1 MARKFGVINKMS
13 EKFEDYSYIINGVG
27 GIGKTTLVYEIG
39 KIITGSNE
47 GTFII
52 TCGGENKPKHIPG
65 AFGDVAPDFKT
76 FCAIVKELCDNKAEY
91 PDTRFIAIDSLDE
104 YARLTENFVV
114 AEWNAQ
120 CDINERVKSISQ
132 AYKGYQKGES
142 RACDLMIQQVIKLQE
157 AGYSILEIGHT
168 KTKMKED
175 VITKVQFE
183 QLTCNLD
190 NKYYNALKDKVNL
203 VAMCYWENVVENI
216 EEKKNAFTKKM
227 DKVGE
232 LTDRKR
238 VMVFAD
244 DDNAIDT
251 KTHFEYIT
259 HKIDLSAEGFIKA
272 VEEAIAAKIAA
283 TEDKPATKKS
293 TSKKTTKKSPVVDEE
308 DDELMEKLKSVVAQ
322 AEEDET
328 TVNEMDGVN
337 EDEIADDTAP
347 FDIDEYEEEVVDEN
361 TVITLDD
368 DRLNAIRAAFKASD
382 VGVKTEVKKYLTSYG
397 NKLSAEMKICDVN
410 AIEKILGLTRRFN
423 NETGI

>member
-1 MARKFGVINKMS
+1 MNDMARKFGKINKMS

-39 KIITGSNE
+39 KIITGSDE

-76 FCAIVKELCDNKAEY
+76 FKEIVKELCDNKKEY
-91 PDTRFIAIDSLDE
+91 PDTKFVAIDSLDE
-104 YARLTENFVV
+104 YARIVEAAVI
-114 AEWNAQ
+114 AEWNSQ
-120 CDINERVKSISQ
+120 CEINERAKSIAQ

-142 RACDLMIQQVIKLQE
+142 RACDLMIQQIVKLQD
-157 AGYSILEIGHT
+157 AGYSIIEIGHT

-183 QLTCNLD
+183 QLTCNLE

-227 DKVGE
+227 DKVGD

-259 HKIDLSAEGFIKA
+259 HKIDLSAQGFIDA
-272 VEEAIAAKIAA
+272 VEEAISIKLSGGDKPVEKKPVAKKKPAHVVEEDDDLSDIAPDDDILD
-283 TEDKPATKKS
+283 TEDDILDDEPVAEEPKLIKLDATRLGAIRDAFRTADANTKKS
-293 TSKKTTKKSPVVDEE
+293 VKGYLANYGGKLVDEMAE
-308 DDELMEKLKSVVAQ
+308 TDVVSI
-322 AEEDET
+322 ET
-328 TVNEMDGVN
+328 LLQ
-337 EDEIADDTAP
+337 I
-347 FDIDEYEEEVVDEN
+347 
-361 TVITLDD
+361 
-368 DRLNAIRAAFKASD
+368 
-382 VGVKTEVKKYLTSYG
+382 
-397 NKLSAEMKICDVN
+397 
-410 AIEKILGLTRRFN
+410 
-423 NETGI
+423 

>member
-1 MARKFGVINKMS
+1 MARKFGTINKMS

-39 KIITGSNE
+39 KIVTGSDE

-76 FCAIVKELCDNKAEY
+76 FVAIVKELCDNKAEY
-91 PDTRFIAIDSLDE
+91 PDTKFIAIDSLDE
-104 YARLTENFVV
+104 FARICENFVV
-114 AEWNAQ
+114 AEWNAT
-120 CDINERVKSISQ
+120 CDINERAKSIAQ
-132 AYKGYQKGES
+132 AYKGYQKGEN
-142 RACDLMIQQVIKLQE
+142 RACDLMIQQVMKLQN

-168 KTKMKED
+168 KTKLKED
-175 VITKVQFE
+175 VLTKVQFE

-203 VAMCYWENVVENI
+203 VCMCYWENLVENI

-259 HKIDLSAEGFIKA
+259 HKIDLSAEGLIKA
-272 VEEAIAAKIAA
+272 VEEAIAMKLGA
-283 TEDKPATKKS
+283 TDEKTE
-293 TSKKTTKKSPVVDEE
+293 KKTTKKKTTKKAEPVEEPVEDEMEVVEDVVDE
-308 DDELMEKLKSVVAQ
+308 V
-322 AEEDET
+322 
-328 TVNEMDGVN
+328 
-337 EDEIADDTAP
+337 P
-347 FDIDEYEEEVVDEN
+347 FDIEETDIEDAM
-361 TVITLDD
+361 ITLDA
-368 DRLNAIRAAFKASD
+368 DRMAAIRAEFKNSDAEIKSVIKAILANYGGKLVSELKASD
-382 VGVKTEVKKYLTSYG
+382 AIKIQEMLGIMDDEV
-397 NKLSAEMKICDVN
+397 
-410 AIEKILGLTRRFN
+410 
-423 NETGI
+423 

>member
-39 KIITGSNE
+39 KIITGSDE

-91 PDTRFIAIDSLDE
+91 PDTRFVAIDSLDE
-104 YARLTENFVV
+104 YARITENFVIS
-114 AEWNAQ
+114 EWNSQ
-120 CDINERVKSISQ
+120 CDINERAKSIAQ
-132 AYKGYQKGES
+132 AYKGFQKGEN
-142 RACDLMIQQVIKLQE
+142 RACDLMIQQIIKLQN

-168 KTKMKED
+168 KTKLKED

-203 VAMCYWENVVENI
+203 VAMCYWENLVENI

-259 HKIDLSAEGFIKA
+259 SKIDLSAEGFIKA
-272 VEEAIAAKIAA
+272 VEEAIAIKLGT
-283 TEDKPATKKS
+283 TEDKIDKKS
-293 TSKKTTKKSPVVDEE
+293 TTKKKSTKKPEPVVSEPELEE
-308 DDELMEKLKSVVAQ
+308 DSEVADEQ
-322 AEEDET
+322 
-328 TVNEMDGVN
+328 
-337 EDEIADDTAP
+337 
-347 FDIDEYEEEVVDEN
+347 IDEDFDLFNEEIPQEAEPVVPVDKE
-361 TVITLDD
+361 TL
-368 DRLNAIRAAFKASD
+368 AEIRSNFKSADSDTKSQVKVVLGNYGGKLASEMRPSD
-382 VGVKTEVKKYLTSYG
+382 V
-397 NKLSAEMKICDVN
+397 
-410 AIEKILGLTRRFN
+410 EKIKEILG
-423 NETGI
+423 I

>member
-1 MARKFGVINKMS
+1 MARKYGTINKMS

-39 KIITGSNE
+39 KIVTGSNE

-91 PDTRFIAIDSLDE
+91 PDTKFIAIDSLDE
-104 YARLTENFVV
+104 YARICENFVV
-114 AEWNAQ
+114 AEWNAT
-120 CDINERVKSISQ
+120 CDINERAKSIAQ
-132 AYKGYQKGES
+132 AYKGYQKGEN
-142 RACDLMIQQVIKLQE
+142 RACDLMIQQVMKLQN

-168 KTKMKED
+168 KTKLKED
-175 VITKVQFE
+175 VLTKVQFE

-259 HKIDLSAEGFIKA
+259 HKIDLTAEGFIKA
-272 VEEAIAAKIAA
+272 VEEAIAMKLDA
-283 TEDKPATKKS
+283 TEDKP
-293 TSKKTTKKSPVVDEE
+293 KKTTKKKSPKVEE
-308 DDELMEKLKSVVAQ
+308 TIVEEPEEEIMESI
-322 AEEDET
+322 ENDET
-328 TVNEMDGVN
+328 PFDLEEEVIENIF
-337 EDEIADDTAP
+337 EDEIEEAVAP
-347 FDIDEYEEEVVDEN
+347 VDKNDLAE
-361 TVITLDD
+361 
-368 DRLNAIRAAFKASD
+368 IRAAFKSADAEAKSEVKTILGNYGGKLASEMKPSD
-382 VGVKTEVKKYLTSYG
+382 VV
-397 NKLSAEMKICDVN
+397 
-410 AIEKILGLTRRFN
+410 AIQKILG
-423 NETGI
+423 I

>member
-1 MARKFGVINKMS
+1 MARKFGTINKMS

-39 KIITGSNE
+39 KLVTGSDE

-76 FCAIVKELCDNKAEY
+76 FMAIVKELCDNKAEY
-91 PDTRFIAIDSLDE
+91 PDTKFVAIDSLDE
-104 YARLTENFVV
+104 FARISDNYVV
-114 AEWNAQ
+114 AEWNSQ
-120 CDINERVKSISQ
+120 CDINERAKSIAQ
-132 AYKGYQKGES
+132 AYKGYQKGENRS
-142 RACDLMIQQVIKLQE
+142 CDLMIQQVMKLQN

-168 KTKMKED
+168 KTKLKED
-175 VITKVQFE
+175 VLTKVQFE

-259 HKIDLSAEGFIKA
+259 HKIDLSAQGFIDA
-272 VEEAIAAKIAA
+272 VEEAIAIKIGKS
-283 TEDKPATKKS
+283 EDKPA
-293 TSKKTTKKSPVVDEE
+293 KTTKKKTAKKSEPVVE
-308 DDELMEKLKSVVAQ
+308 
-322 AEEDET
+322 
-328 TVNEMDGVN
+328 
-337 EDEIADDTAP
+337 
-347 FDIDEYEEEVVDEN
+347 EEEVVEDVVEDIDDDTKLPFDIEEDFEDEN
-361 TVITLDD
+361 TMITLDA
-368 DRLNAIRAAFKASD
+368 DRLTAIRAAFKGASD
-382 VGVKTEVKKYLTSYG
+382 DVKTAVKKHLVEYG
-397 NKLSAEMKICDVN
+397 NKLSATMKAGDVR
-410 AIEKILGLTRRFN
+410 AIEEKLGLL
-423 NETGI
+423 EEDEV

>member
-39 KIITGSNE
+39 KIVTGSDE

-76 FCAIVKELCDNKAEY
+76 FMAIVKELCDNKAEY
-91 PDTRFIAIDSLDE
+91 PHTKFVAIDSLDE
-104 YARLTENFVV
+104 FARISDNYVV
-114 AEWNAQ
+114 AEWNSQ
-120 CDINERVKSISQ
+120 CDINERAKSIAQ
-132 AYKGYQKGES
+132 AYKGYQKGENRS
-142 RACDLMIQQVIKLQE
+142 CDLMIQQVMKLQN

-168 KTKMKED
+168 KTKLKED
-175 VITKVQFE
+175 VLTKVQFE

-203 VAMCYWENVVENI
+203 VAMCYWENVVENV

-272 VEEAIAAKIAA
+272 VEEAIAMKLGVVENKTEKKSTAK
-283 TEDKPATKKS
+283 KKSTKKS
-293 TSKKTTKKSPVVDEE
+293 ESVVEEPAEETEEVAYDSEHPFDDGTSVDIFEIDDTFEEE
-308 DDELMEKLKSVVAQ
+308 DAM
-322 AEEDET
+322 
-328 TVNEMDGVN
+328 
-337 EDEIADDTAP
+337 
-347 FDIDEYEEEVVDEN
+347 
-361 TVITLDD
+361 ITLDD
-368 DRLNAIRAAFKASD
+368 ARLKAIRAAFKAADAGTKAKVKEHLVNYNGKLSDTMMSSD
-382 VGVKTEVKKYLTSYG
+382 V
-397 NKLSAEMKICDVN
+397 D
-410 AIEKILGLTRRFN
+410 AIEEILGLSD
-423 NETGI
+423 EV

>member
-1 MARKFGVINKMS
+1 MARKFGTINKMS

-39 KIITGSNE
+39 KIVTGSDE

-76 FCAIVKELCDNKAEY
+76 FMAIVKELCDNKAEY
-91 PDTRFIAIDSLDE
+91 PDTKFVAIDSLDE
-104 YARLTENFVV
+104 YARITENFVV

-120 CDINERVKSISQ
+120 CDINERAKSIAQ
-132 AYKGYQKGES
+132 AYKGFQKGES
-142 RACDLMIQQVIKLQE
+142 RACDLMIQQVIKLQN

-168 KTKMKED
+168 KTKLKED

-232 LTDRKR
+232 LADRKR

-272 VEEAIAAKIAA
+272 VEEAIAMKLEASEGKLAK
-283 TEDKPATKKS
+283 KPTTKKKS
-293 TSKKTTKKSPVVDEE
+293 TKKPEPVEEPVEETVDDTTDEIPFDIEEAFEE
-308 DDELMEKLKSVVAQ
+308 DDAM
-322 AEEDET
+322 
-328 TVNEMDGVN
+328 
-337 EDEIADDTAP
+337 
-347 FDIDEYEEEVVDEN
+347 
-361 TVITLDD
+361 ITLDA
-368 DRLNAIRAAFKASD
+368 DRLAAIRSAFKAGDSGTKAKVKEHLVNYNGKLSDTMMSSD
-382 VGVKTEVKKYLTSYG
+382 V
-397 NKLSAEMKICDVN
+397 D
-410 AIEKILGLTRRFN
+410 AIESILGLSD
-423 NETGI
+423 EV

>member
-1 MARKFGVINKMS
+1 MARKYGTINKMS
-13 EKFEDYSYIINGVG
+13 ENFEDYSYIINGVG

-39 KIITGSNE
+39 KIITGSDE

-52 TCGGENKPKHIPG
+52 TCGGENKPRHIPG

-91 PDTRFIAIDSLDE
+91 PDTKFVAIDSLDE
-104 YARLTENFVV
+104 YARICENFVV

-120 CDINERVKSISQ
+120 CDINERAKSIAQ

-142 RACDLMIQQVIKLQE
+142 RACDLMIQQVMKLQS

-168 KTKMKED
+168 KTKLKED

-203 VAMCYWENVVENI
+203 VAMCYWENLVENI

-232 LTDRKR
+232 LADRKR

-272 VEEAIAAKIAA
+272 VEEAIAIKLGKS
-283 TEDKPATKKS
+283 EDKPAKSTKKKSTKKS
-293 TSKKTTKKSPVVDEE
+293 EPAEESAENEFNIVPAVVDEMVFE
-308 DDELMEKLKSVVAQ
+308 MEETFEENENEIDENVVAPVDKDVL
-322 AEEDET
+322 AE
-328 TVNEMDGVN
+328 
-337 EDEIADDTAP
+337 
-347 FDIDEYEEEVVDEN
+347 
-361 TVITLDD
+361 
-368 DRLNAIRAAFKASD
+368 IRAAFKAADANTKAEVRTILENYGGKLANEMKPSD
-382 VGVKTEVKKYLTSYG
+382 VK
-397 NKLSAEMKICDVN
+397 NIQ
-410 AIEKILGLTRRFN
+410 KILKDGD
-423 NETGI
+423 EV

>member
-39 KIITGSNE
+39 KIITGSDE

-91 PDTRFIAIDSLDE
+91 PATKFVAIDSLDE
-104 YARLTENFVV
+104 YARIAENFVV
-114 AEWNAQ
+114 AEWNAT
-120 CDINERVKSISQ
+120 CDINERAKSIAQ
-132 AYKGYQKGES
+132 AYKGYQKGEN
-142 RACDLMIQQVIKLQE
+142 RACDLMIQQIIKLQN

-168 KTKMKED
+168 KTKLKED
-175 VITKVQFE
+175 ILTKVQFE

-272 VEEAIAAKIAA
+272 VEEAIAAKIEA
-283 TEDKPATKKS
+283 TEGKTTTKKS
-293 TSKKTTKKSPVVDEE
+293 TKKSTKKPPVVEEEHDEE
-308 DDELMEKLKSVVAQ
+308 DELLEQLKAVVEK
-322 AEEDET
+322 AEEKEE
-328 TVNEMDGVN
+328 V
-337 EDEIADDTAP
+337 EDNTPP
-347 FDIDEYEEEVVDEN
+347 FDIDSEIDDIFEEETVEEDA
-361 TVITLDD
+361 VITLDD
-368 DRLNAIRAAFKASD
+368 TRLNAIRDKFRGSTAS
-382 VGVKTEVKKYLTSYG
+382 VKSEVKKYLAGYG
-397 NKLSAEMKICDVN
+397 GKLVAEMKQSDVN
-410 AIEKILGLTRRFN
+410 AIEEILGLN
-423 NETGI
+423 DEV

>member
-1 MARKFGVINKMS
+1 MARKYGKINKMS

-39 KIITGSNE
+39 KIITGSDE

-76 FCAIVKELCDNKAEY
+76 FMAITKELCDNKAEY
-91 PDTRFIAIDSLDE
+91 PYTKFVAIDSLDE
-104 YARLTENFVV
+104 FARISDNYVV

-120 CDINERVKSISQ
+120 CDINERAKSIAQ
-132 AYKGYQKGES
+132 AYKGYQKGENRS
-142 RACDLMIQQVIKLQE
+142 CDLMIQQIIKLQN

-168 KTKMKED
+168 KTKLKED
-175 VITKVQFE
+175 ILTKIQFE

-216 EEKKNAFTKKM
+216 EEKKNAFTKKI

-232 LTDRKR
+232 LADRKR

-272 VEEAIAAKIAA
+272 VEEAIAMKIAA
-283 TEDKPATKKS
+283 TEGNSGTKKS
-293 TSKKTTKKSPVVDEE
+293 AKKTAKKPPVVEE
-308 DDELMEKLKSVVAQ
+308 EHDQEDIELLAALREAVEG
-322 AEEDET
+322 AEEDE
-328 TVNEMDGVN
+328 
-337 EDEIADDTAP
+337 AP
-347 FDIDEYEEEVVDEN
+347 FDVEDIFEEDADEL
-361 TVITLDD
+361 ITLDTE
-368 DRLNAIRAAFKASD
+368 RLTAIRNAFKGADASAKAKVKTHLTAYSNKLADTMASSD
-382 VGVKTEVKKYLTSYG
+382 VL
-397 NKLSAEMKICDVN
+397 
-410 AIEKILGLTRRFN
+410 AIEEILGLN
-423 NETGI
+423 DEV

>member
-27 GIGKTTLVYEIG
+27 GIGKTTLVYKIG
-39 KIITGSNE
+39 KIVTGSDE

-76 FCAIVKELCDNKAEY
+76 FCAIVKDLCDNKAEY
-91 PDTRFIAIDSLDE
+91 PDTKFVAIDSLDE
-104 YARLTENFVV
+104 YARICENFVV

-120 CDINERVKSISQ
+120 CDINERAKSIAQ
-132 AYKGYQKGES
+132 AYKGYQKGEN
-142 RACDLMIQQVIKLQE
+142 RACDLMIQQVMKLQN

-168 KTKMKED
+168 KTKLKED
-175 VITKVQFE
+175 VLTKVQFE

-203 VAMCYWENVVENI
+203 VAMCYWENLVENI

-232 LTDRKR
+232 LADRKR

-259 HKIDLSAEGFIKA
+259 HKIDLSAEGFIKS
-272 VEEAIAAKIAA
+272 VEEAIAMKLGT
-283 TEDKPATKKS
+283 TEDKPKKS
-293 TSKKTTKKSPVVDEE
+293 TKKKSPKAEKPVVEE
-308 DDELMEKLKSVVAQ
+308 E
-322 AEEDET
+322 
-328 TVNEMDGVN
+328 
-337 EDEIADDTAP
+337 
-347 FDIDEYEEEVVDEN
+347 IDEDLKAEYEAHAGDEMYGIDEDIFLDEDGEEEAIAPVDKDILAE
-361 TVITLDD
+361 
-368 DRLNAIRAAFKASD
+368 IRANFKNADAEVKAKVKTVLGNYGGKLATEMKPSD
-382 VGVKTEVKKYLTSYG
+382 V
-397 NKLSAEMKICDVN
+397 AKIK
-410 AIEKILGLTRRFN
+410 EILGIL
-423 NETGI
+423 

>member
-39 KIITGSNE
+39 KIITGSKE

-91 PDTRFIAIDSLDE
+91 PATKFVAIDSLDE
-104 YARLTENFVV
+104 YARIAENFVV
-114 AEWNAQ
+114 AEWNAT
-120 CDINERVKSISQ
+120 CDINERAKSIAQ
-132 AYKGYQKGES
+132 AYKGYQKGEN
-142 RACDLMIQQVIKLQE
+142 RACDLMIQQIIKLQN

-168 KTKMKED
+168 KTKLKED
-175 VITKVQFE
+175 ILTKVQFE

-203 VAMCYWENVVENI
+203 VAMCYWENTVENI

-259 HKIDLSAEGFIKA
+259 SKIDLSAEGFIKA
-272 VEEAIAAKIAA
+272 VEEAIAMKIAE
-283 TEDKPATKKS
+283 TDGKSTTTKSTPKKS
-293 TSKKTTKKSPVVDEE
+293 AKKSLVEEKPIPEDITIPEDIKYDIETHAGDEMYGIDESVYNHAESEPEDIFDEE
-308 DDELMEKLKSVVAQ
+308 P
-322 AEEDET
+322 
-328 TVNEMDGVN
+328 
-337 EDEIADDTAP
+337 I
-347 FDIDEYEEEVVDEN
+347 EEEPSPVDKA
-361 TVITLDD
+361 TLD
-368 DRLNAIRAAFKASD
+368 AIRASFKSADADTKSQ
-382 VGVKTEVKKYLTSYG
+382 VKVILANYG
-397 NKLSAEMKICDVN
+397 GRLVAEMRPVDV
-410 AIEKILGLTRRFN
+410 EKIKAVLR
-423 NETGI
+423 I

>member
-1 MARKFGVINKMS
+1 MARKFGKINKMS

-39 KIITGSNE
+39 KIITGSDE

-76 FCAIVKELCDNKAEY
+76 FCAIVKELCDNKEEY
-91 PDTRFIAIDSLDE
+91 PNTRFVAIDSLDE
-104 YARLTENFVV
+104 YARITENFVV
-114 AEWNAQ
+114 SEWNSQ
-120 CDINERVKSISQ
+120 CDINERAKSISQ
-132 AYKGYQKGES
+132 AYKGFQKGEN
-142 RACDLMIQQVIKLQE
+142 RACDLMIQQVIKLQN

-168 KTKMKED
+168 RTKLKED
-175 VITKVQFE
+175 TITKVQFE

-203 VAMCYWENVVENI
+203 VAMCYWENTLENI

-259 HKIDLSAEGFIKA
+259 SKIDLSAEGFIKA
-272 VEEAIAAKIAA
+272 VEEAIAIKLGT
-283 TEDKPATKKS
+283 TEDKIDKKS
-293 TSKKTTKKSPVVDEE
+293 TTKKKSTKKPEPVVSEPELEE
-308 DDELMEKLKSVVAQ
+308 DSEAADEQ
-322 AEEDET
+322 
-328 TVNEMDGVN
+328 
-337 EDEIADDTAP
+337 
-347 FDIDEYEEEVVDEN
+347 IDEDFDLFNKEEAEREEEAVTPVDKE
-361 TVITLDD
+361 VLS
-368 DRLNAIRAAFKASD
+368 AIRVGFKSSDADTKSSVRTILANYNGKLSSEMRPSD
-382 VGVKTEVKKYLTSYG
+382 VERIKE
-397 NKLSAEMKICDVN
+397 
-410 AIEKILGLTRRFN
+410 ILG
-423 NETGI
+423 I

>member
-91 PDTRFIAIDSLDE
+91 PVTKFVAIDSLDE
-104 YARLTENFVV
+104 YARIAENFVV
-114 AEWNAQ
+114 AEWNAT
-120 CDINERVKSISQ
+120 CDINERAKSIAQ
-132 AYKGYQKGES
+132 AYKGYQKGEN
-142 RACDLMIQQVIKLQE
+142 RACDLMIQQIIKLQNS
-157 AGYSILEIGHT
+157 GYSILEIGHT
-168 KTKMKED
+168 KTKLKED
-175 VITKVQFE
+175 ILTKVQFE

-203 VAMCYWENVVENI
+203 VAMCYWENTVENI

-259 HKIDLSAEGFIKA
+259 SKIDLSAEGFIKA
-272 VEEAIAAKIAA
+272 VEEAIAMKIAE
-283 TEDKPATKKS
+283 TNGKSTTKKS
-293 TSKKTTKKSPVVDEE
+293 TPNKSIKKSAVEEKPIPEDIKDDIETHAGDEMYGVDESVYNHDESEPE
-308 DDELMEKLKSVVAQ
+308 D
-322 AEEDET
+322 
-328 TVNEMDGVN
+328 
-337 EDEIADDTAP
+337 I
-347 FDIDEYEEEVVDEN
+347 IDEELNEEPIEEEHSPVDKA
-361 TVITLDD
+361 TLD
-368 DRLNAIRAAFKASD
+368 AIRASFKSADVDTKAQVKVILANYGGRLVAEMRPSD
-382 VGVKTEVKKYLTSYG
+382 VENIKTV
-397 NKLSAEMKICDVN
+397 
-410 AIEKILGLTRRFN
+410 LG
-423 NETGI
+423 I

>member
-1 MARKFGVINKMS
+1 MARKYGQINKMS

-39 KIITGSNE
+39 KIVTGSNE

-91 PDTRFIAIDSLDE
+91 PDTKFVAIDSLDE
-104 YARLTENFVV
+104 YARICENFVV

-120 CDINERVKSISQ
+120 CDINERAKSIAQ
-132 AYKGYQKGES
+132 AYKGYQKGEN
-142 RACDLMIQQVIKLQE
+142 RACDLMIQQVMKLQN

-168 KTKMKED
+168 KTKLKED
-175 VITKVQFE
+175 VLTKVQFE

-203 VAMCYWENVVENI
+203 VCMCYWENLVENI

-259 HKIDLSAEGFIKA
+259 HKIDLSAEGLIKA
-272 VEEAIAAKIAA
+272 VEEAIAMKLGA
-283 TEDKPATKKS
+283 TEDKPKKS
-293 TSKKTTKKSPVVDEE
+293 TKKKAPKVEEPVEE
-308 DDELMEKLKSVVAQ
+308 E
-322 AEEDET
+322 
-328 TVNEMDGVN
+328 
-337 EDEIADDTAP
+337 P
-347 FDIDEYEEEVVDEN
+347 EEEVDDIVVDDAEEIVSDIFGDEEVDLEELV
-361 TVITLDD
+361 TKI
-368 DRLNAIRAAFKASD
+368 KASFKGADPDTKAEIKAILKESGMTKLD
-382 VGVKTEVKKYLTSYG
+382 VSLGE
-397 NKLSAEMKICDVN
+397 
-410 AIEKILGLTRRFN
+410 EKIKKIADMLG
-423 NETGI
+423 I

>member
-1 MARKFGVINKMS
+1 MARKFGKITKMS

-39 KIITGSNE
+39 KLITGSDE

-76 FCAIVKELCDNKAEY
+76 FKEIVKELCDNKKEY
-91 PDTRFIAIDSLDE
+91 PDTKFVAIDSLDE
-104 YARLTENFVV
+104 YARIVEAAVI
-114 AEWNAQ
+114 AEWNSQ
-120 CDINERVKSISQ
+120 CEINERAKSIAQ

-142 RACDLMIQQVIKLQE
+142 RACDLMIQQVVKLQD
-157 AGYSILEIGHT
+157 AGYSIIEIGHT

-272 VEEAIAAKIAA
+272 VEEAIAIKLNGGENIEEKKP
-283 TEDKPATKKS
+283 TLTKKPA
-293 TSKKTTKKSPVVDEE
+293 PVVEE
-308 DDELMEKLKSVVAQ
+308 DDLSS
-322 AEEDET
+322 
-328 TVNEMDGVN
+328 
-337 EDEIADDTAP
+337 IAPDDDIP
-347 FDIDEYEEEVVDEN
+347 FDDEPAVEEPMPIKLSTARLGAIRDAFRAADAETKKKVKTYLTAYGGKLVDEMAE
-361 TVITLDD
+361 TDVVSIETL
-368 DRLNAIRAAFKASD
+368 LQI
-382 VGVKTEVKKYLTSYG
+382 
-397 NKLSAEMKICDVN
+397 
-410 AIEKILGLTRRFN
+410 
-423 NETGI
+423 

>member
-39 KIITGSNE
+39 KIVTGSDE

-91 PDTRFIAIDSLDE
+91 PATKFVAIDSLDE
-104 YARLTENFVV
+104 FARIAENFVV
-114 AEWNAQ
+114 AEWNAT
-120 CDINERVKSISQ
+120 CDINERAKSIAQ
-132 AYKGYQKGES
+132 AYKGYQKGEN
-142 RACDLMIQQVIKLQE
+142 RACDLMIQQIIKLQN

-168 KTKMKED
+168 KTKLKED
-175 VITKVQFE
+175 ILTKVQFE

-259 HKIDLSAEGFIKA
+259 HKIDLSAQGFINA
-272 VEEAIAAKIAA
+272 VEEAIAMKVGA
-283 TEDKPATKKS
+283 TTEKTEP
-293 TSKKTTKKSPVVDEE
+293 KKTTKKSTKKPEVVETYPE
-308 DDELMEKLKSVVAQ
+308 
-322 AEEDET
+322 EEDELTAKIRAIAEKPVENEIEDT
-328 TVNEMDGVN
+328 TP
-337 EDEIADDTAP
+337 P
-347 FDIDEYEEEVVDEN
+347 FDIDEQIDDIFAEEETVEEDEM
-361 TVITLDD
+361 ITLDAE
-368 DRLNAIRAAFKASD
+368 RLTAIRNAFKGADTS
-382 VGVKTEVKKYLTSYG
+382 VKSKVKTHLTAYG
-397 NKLSAEMKICDVN
+397 NKLCDTMSKYDVD
-410 AIEKILGLTRRFN
+410 AIESVLGLS
-423 NETGI
+423 EEV